1 MNRDFIAMQ
10 VLNLPPWQFLQPE
23 RPTSMDHNQ
32 GGNVASVEVDLRP
45 HKEAGQ
51 SLLCDPQMQERVRK
65 QSLTLAYED
74 GPEFQKTWIKE
85 SQQLKQTMSLI
96 DLKN

>member
-10 VLNLPPWQFLQPE
+10 VVNLPPWQFLQPE

-32 GGNVASVEVDLRP
+32 GGNVASVEVDLKP

-51 SLLCDPQMQERVRK
+51 WLLCDPQMQGVRK
-65 QSLTLAYED
+65 QSLTVKYED
-74 GPEFQKTWIKE
+74 GPEFQKNWVKE

>member
-1 MNRDFIAMQ
+1 MQ
-10 VLNLPPWQFLQPE
+10 VVNLPPWQFLWPD
-23 RPTSMDHNQ
+23 RPTSIDHNQ
-32 GGNVASVEVDLRP
+32 GGNVASVELGFKW
-45 HKEAGQ
+45 HKKTGQ

-74 GPEFQKTWIKE
+74 GPEFQKTWVKE